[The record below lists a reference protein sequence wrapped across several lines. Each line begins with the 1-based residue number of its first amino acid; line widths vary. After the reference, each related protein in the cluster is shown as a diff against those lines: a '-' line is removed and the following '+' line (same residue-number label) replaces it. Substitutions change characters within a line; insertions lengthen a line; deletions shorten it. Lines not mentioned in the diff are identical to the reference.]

1 MNEDKVTSVFY
12 ITQAQ
17 YDDLNKTKVKYDAL
31 INTLMANARLNYN
44 STDIVFNVD
53 NEVAVLL
60 KGIEPIRY
68 VNKLE
73 TLKEEKENA
82 TTSE

>member
-17 YDDLNKTKVKYDAL
+17 YDDLTKIKVKYDAL
-31 INTLMANARLNYN
+31 INTLMANARLNYS

-60 KGIEPIRY
+60 KGMEPIRY

-82 TTSE
+82 IAS

>member
-1 MNEDKVTSVFY
+1 MNEDKVTSVLY

-17 YDDLNKTKVKYDAL
+17 YDDLIKTKVKYDAL
-31 INTLMANARLNYN
+31 INTLMANARLNYS

-60 KGIEPIRY
+60 KGMEPIRY

-82 TTSE
+82 IAS

>member
-17 YDDLNKTKVKYDAL
+17 YDDLNKFKVKYDAL
-31 INTLMANARLNYN
+31 INTLMANARLNYS

-60 KGIEPIRY
+60 KGMEPIRY

-82 TTSE
+82 IAS